1 MTSPS
6 STTAFEAF
14 YRSEHPRMLRYFGKR
29 IGQDAAPDLA
39 QEAFT
44 RLLRS
49 GAFDRVEHPGPYLSR
64 TAHNLLTERA
74 RRNMRERAVIFPF
87 DEEFDAP
94 VEPEQAFRLEAMDLQ
109 RSYRRVLRAMPRR
122 TRRIFLMSRL
132 RCLTYKEIAEQLGIG
147 DKAVEYHM
155 MRALAR
161 CRKAGVPS

>member
-1 MTSPS
+1 MTPS
-6 STTAFEAF
+6 DSTVTFEAF
-14 YRSEHPRMLRYFGKR
+14 YRAEHKRILRYFRKR
-29 IGQDAAPDLA
+29 AGPDAAPDLTR
-39 QEAFT
+39 EAFT

-49 GAFDRVEHPGPYLSR
+49 GAFDRVDHPGPYLSR
-64 TAHNLLTERA
+64 TAHNLLAECA
-74 RRNMRERAVIFPF
+74 RRNMREQAVIFPF
-87 DEEFDAP
+87 DEDLDAP
-94 VEPEQAFRLEAMDLQ
+94 VEPEQTLRLEATDLQ

-132 RCLTYKEIAEQLGIG
+132 RSLTYKEIAEQLGIG